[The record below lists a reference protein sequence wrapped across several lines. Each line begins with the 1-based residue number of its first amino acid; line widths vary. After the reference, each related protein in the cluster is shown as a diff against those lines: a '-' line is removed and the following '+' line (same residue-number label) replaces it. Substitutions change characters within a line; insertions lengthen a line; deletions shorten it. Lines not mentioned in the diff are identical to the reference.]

1 MRGYS
6 QVYMEK
12 IYYNELDKLFLVH
25 FKRKLNEAKK
35 VIITC
40 HKDPDDDAIASM
52 LAIYEYV
59 TQNSDVKTEMKV
71 TGLKKRERWNIFK
84 HYEHVEFVSDL
95 YDELSDEDL
104 LILLDGS
111 KWYRFSNKEE
121 MSNFEGDTI
130 CIDHHPVQG
139 NSFKLS
145 LIAPQYTSTAEII
158 YRVFFQ
164 KTEINQDLAEIILM
178 GIIGDTG
185 TFNYLNEKTANTL
198 SIAEYLIK
206 AAKIDIQQFKAS
218 YSNYDKRSYE
228 LLKEYYKRSK
238 IKKIEEW
245 PEFMYSSLTQKI
257 VEENEKEIVSE
268 ANDLFR
274 YYLTNL
280 KGVSWGFVV
289 IPSGRGSKISLRSIP
304 GSVNVRELAEDMGIG
319 GGHDNASGGFI
330 EKEPAEAIKTILS
343 HLKKNEPNIQK
354 NI

>member
-1 MRGYS
+1 
-6 QVYMEK
+6 MEK

-25 FKRKLNEAKK
+25 FKRKIEEAKRV
-35 VIITC
+35 VITA
-40 HKDPDDDAIASM
+40 HKDPDDDAIASV
-52 LAIYEYV
+52 LAIHDYITKNCGVE
-59 TQNSDVKTEMKV
+59 THMKITGVKKI
-71 TGLKKRERWNIFK
+71 ERWNIFK
-84 HYEHVEFVSDL
+84 NYEKIEYVKDL
-95 YDELSDEDL
+95 YDEVNDDDL

-111 KWYRFSNKEE
+111 RWHRFSNKQE
-121 MSNFEGDTI
+121 MNSFKGDSI
-130 CIDHHPVQG
+130 CIDHHPIQG
-139 NSFKLS
+139 NFFNLS
-145 LIAPQYTSTAEII
+145 LVAPQYTSTSEII
-158 YRVFFQ
+158 YRMFFQ
-164 KTEINQDLAEIILM
+164 KNDVEPELAETILM
-178 GIIGDTG
+178 GVMGDTG
-185 TFNYLNEKTANTL
+185 NFNYINEKNASILN
-198 SIAEYLIK
+198 IAEYLIK

-238 IKKIEEW
+238 IKKIKEW

-257 VEENEKEIVSE
+257 VDENEKEIVSE

-280 KGVSWGFVV
+280 KGVSWGFIV
-289 IPSGRGSKISLRSIP
+289 IPSGKGSKISLRSIP

-330 EKEPAEAIKTILS
+330 EKEPSETIKTIIS